1 MASLEIEINKHKK
14 QLEVAVTDLNGTNMF
29 LRHDWLVKYNPEVN
43 QKNRMIKFT
52 RCLGSYT
59 MKH

>member
-29 LRHDWLVKYNPEVN
+29 LRHDLLVKYNPEVN